1 MHISSLRWRSGG
13 DEAAP
18 QSGSGV
24 SGVFAYLLQ
33 LCVLHVYLVQP
44 ALAAWYS
51 ADETVLSHGI
61 VCHKMDQEVQ
71 LGRLCSVEQAV
82 YQERLQTPDNRH
94 MLGSTGLLRLLAPSL
109 PAENNDCP
117 AYDGINPCIINTTV
131 RSVSFFGDYY
141 IEPAPMQ
148 HLDMLCDGAETL
160 AMPTVFLVRDHNQI
174 SHLLTVQ
181 LAPLIEAVKAVGWD
195 EEPYQLVFMDRRST
209 HAAFGEKDDYFLPVF
224 EHISRSTPVSM
235 WNWPRVVCM
244 AKALVGVGTDRM
256 MLGHDKTKAFER
268 QSIEE
273 VAFNR
278 ETIHD
283 MRDKVLGAYGIL
295 YRAKRARHGSVHQ
308 PRITIVDRGP
318 PPMSRRIVNQDDLL
332 AAAQQ
337 VGHAQLVVLQKLSFQ
352 DQLKLMAVTDVLI
365 GTHGSGMAMMLFLPS
380 CGVTVEIKA
389 YRHGLTDD
397 FTHGHCNL
405 ARAANRSLLVWHN
418 KHVEHTQAWEGPD
431 GGADYHWWKQHHT
444 FIPDAEIGAILGA
457 AVQAWQTPSE
467 ERNFDAVQFLNTAE
481 TDS

>member
-1 MHISSLRWRSGG
+1 MGVVTHESHF
-13 DEAAP
+13 EAANYCFLYHFGNIAFRL
-18 QSGSGV
+18 S
-24 SGVFAYLLQ
+24 
-33 LCVLHVYLVQP
+33 CQP
-44 ALAAWYS
+44 S
-51 ADETVLSHGI
+51 VTVLLW
-61 VCHKMDQEVQ
+61 C
-71 LGRLCSVEQAV
+71 A
-82 YQERLQTPDNRH
+82 
-94 MLGSTGLLRLLAPSL
+94 
-109 PAENNDCP
+109 
-117 AYDGINPCIINTTV
+117 
-131 RSVSFFGDYY
+131 
-141 IEPAPMQ
+141 
-148 HLDMLCDGAETL
+148 
-160 AMPTVFLVRDHNQI
+160 
-174 SHLLTVQ
+174 
-181 LAPLIEAVKAVGWD
+181 
-195 EEPYQLVFMDRRST
+195 
-209 HAAFGEKDDYFLPVF
+209 
-224 EHISRSTPVSM
+224 
-235 WNWPRVVCM
+235 
-244 AKALVGVGTDRM
+244 
-256 MLGHDKTKAFER
+256 
-268 QSIEE
+268 
-273 VAFNR
+273 
-278 ETIHD
+278 D